1 MLITAKN
8 VLFKKKTETV
18 VRKSST
24 QDPQKQ
30 ICSMNGK
37 NMASKKGSK
46 GMPRRSQVTP
56 KTTQEVKLI

>member
-18 VRKSST
+18 VLKSSI
-24 QDPQKQ
+24 QDPPKQ
-30 ICSMNGK
+30 IYSMNEK
-37 NMASKKGSK
+37 NMVSKKGSK